1 MLILDGLLFLLILLP
16 GPDLTDY
23 SPSPHELGQYCMLI
37 AELRC
42 FHVTEKVEQYL
53 LCDIQAG
60 LGKVFRGK
68 ITK

>member
-1 MLILDGLLFLLILLP
+1 MLILDGLLFLLILLLD
-16 GPDLTDY
+16 PDITDY
-23 SPSPHELGQYCMLI
+23 SPSHELGQYCMLI